1 MTKVTVTR
9 ISSKVDA
16 QLATTV
22 EFLREAREKGFEQN
36 VGLRTYLK
44 SKHGLTSQQI
54 DRAFSIV
61 NENSFG
67 SEEVKKSKPS
77 DEDGKHEQKDVST
90 IFEEHQK
97 DNQPKLK
104 SANNVDREFSSSDN
118 YQARGLLF
126 LMAGKRALGEKK
138 LRVFMKSEASYC
150 SILNCLHGEYYGALV
165 NMANK
170 NKFKMSR
177 LEVEEIFEYIPD
189 MLKFHRD
196 TLPMQLGQGE
206 ENIGKT
212 FLRYIKAFVFYIDYM
227 KECSSTVNKMGKYTD
242 DKKLHKC
249 LKSIKKKSAYR
260 NTDMVDLLIIP
271 LQRISEYKL
280 FLDTLLNWAD
290 KSRQSDYVLISKAA
304 RRLGRVVEY
313 IMKYKDGIINKNE
326 INKVQEFLRGNYR
339 IATPKRQIIRRG
351 LMIRHFPGWSTRN
364 KTFIFFLFNDVMFW
378 TSRKGDMQTVL
389 LLRYCWVL
397 DADSKHNPGKKL
409 KIVYQGGKKKKIFDL
424 ECSSEQQRK
433 QWFNA
438 ISKAISNA
446 KVTHKESD
454 TSKPGHSKSNES
466 FSCEPIAPILI
477 SQRSL
482 SGSRSNTTRNQSC
495 DFDETEENTG
505 YGQYEYSQNFEE
517 CDFKEFEPRED
528 TISVKDFEYRED
540 TISISE
546 LDYIYGERK
555 KGDGLLDF
563 LCKSESSGKL
573 KIQIG
578 EMSTEKLKKITEECD
593 LEGDHEDDS
602 NDEVSAPFEPLA
614 QDFKSSSIIR
624 RVHSNASLDA
634 VPLETRSNITIR
646 LNDFVQEVNM

>member
-61 NENSFG
+61 NKDNFG
-67 SEEVKKSKPS
+67 SEEVKKSKPL
-77 DEDGKHEQKDVST
+77 DWLGKHEQKDGSTVS
-90 IFEEHQK
+90 EEHKK

-104 SANNVDREFSSSDN
+104 SVTNVNRGFSSRDD
-118 YQARGLLF
+118 YQSRGLLF
-126 LMAGKRALGEKK
+126 LMAGKRASGEKE
-138 LRVFMKSEASYC
+138 LQVFMKSEATYC
-150 SILNCLHGEYYGALV
+150 RKLECLLGEYYSTLV

-170 NKFKMSR
+170 NKFKMP
-177 LEVEEIFEYIPD
+177 LQEVEEIFEYIPD

-227 KECSSTVNKMGKYTD
+227 KECSSTVNKMGKYCD
-242 DKKLHKC
+242 DKKLHRC

-260 NTDMVDLLIIP
+260 NTDMVDLLITP
-271 LQRISEYKL
+271 LERICEYKF
-280 FLDTLLNWAD
+280 FLDTLLTWAD
-290 KSRQSDYVLISKAA
+290 KSRQSDYELISKAA

-313 IMKYKDGIINKNE
+313 IMKYKDGIINKSE
-326 INKVQEFLRGNYR
+326 INKVQEFLRGNYK
-339 IATPKRQIIRRG
+339 IATPTRQIIRRG
-351 LMIRHFPGWSTRN
+351 VMIRHFPGWSTRN
-364 KTFIFFLFNDVMFW
+364 KTFIFFLFNDLMFW
-378 TSRKGDMQTVL
+378 TSRRGDMQSVL

-397 DADSKHNPGKKL
+397 DADSKHNPELKL
-409 KIVYQGGKKKKIFDL
+409 KIVHQGSRKKKIFDF
-424 ECSSEQQRK
+424 ECSSEEQRK

-438 ISKAISNA
+438 ISKAISHA
-446 KVTHKESD
+446 KVNHKESD
-454 TSKPGHSKSNES
+454 TSKPGHSKSNKS
-466 FSCEPIAPILI
+466 LSCEPVAPILVR
-477 SQRSL
+477 QRSL
-482 SGSRSNTTRNQSC
+482 SGSYSSTSRNESS
-495 DFDETEENTG
+495 DFDEAEENTG
-505 YGQYEYSQNFEE
+505 YGQYEYSRNFEE
-517 CDFKEFEPRED
+517 HDFKEFEPRED

-546 LDYIYGERK
+546 LDYIYGDRK

-563 LCKSESSGKL
+563 LCKSESSSKL

-578 EMSTEKLKKITEECD
+578 EMSTERLKKINEECD

-602 NDEVSAPFEPLA
+602 NDEVSAPVVLPV
-614 QDFKSSSIIR
+614 QDYKSSSIIR
-624 RVHSNASLDA
+624 RTHSNVSLGA
-634 VPLETRSNITIR
+634 VPLETKSNITIR
-646 LNDFVQEVNM
+646 LNDFAQELST